1 MEAHIDTFSCGRP
14 NVKTGILRAVIGGK
28 VSERVTIIPDL
39 NVAVV
44 AAVIGHE
51 LARALA
57 QHETQQ
63 REENYLGSHIGKITK
78 FLPTP
83 WNALSHSH
91 GVYTHAVGKMLQW
104 RQAN

>member
-14 NVKTGILRAVIGGK
+14 NVKTGILRAVISSE
-28 VSERVTIIPDL
+28 VSERVIIIPNL

-44 AAVIGHE
+44 AAVISHE

-63 REENYLGSHIGKITK
+63 REENHQGSH
-78 FLPTP
+78 
-83 WNALSHSH
+83 
-91 GVYTHAVGKMLQW
+91 TH
-104 RQAN
+104 

>member
-28 VSERVTIIPDL
+28 VSERVSIIPYL

-44 AAVIGHE
+44 VAVIGHE

-57 QHETQQ
+57 
-63 REENYLGSHIGKITK
+63 
-78 FLPTP
+78 
-83 WNALSHSH
+83 
-91 GVYTHAVGKMLQW
+91 
-104 RQAN
+104 